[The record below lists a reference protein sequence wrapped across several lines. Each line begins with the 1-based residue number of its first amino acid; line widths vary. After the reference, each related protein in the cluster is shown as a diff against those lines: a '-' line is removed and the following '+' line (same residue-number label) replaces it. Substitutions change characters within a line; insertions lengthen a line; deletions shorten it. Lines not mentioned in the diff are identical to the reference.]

1 MHCGHNTAPGHIMT
15 HNLII
20 YDVYDQTINGD
31 ELIHPTEP
39 THFSILSQTDNGSDA
54 ATSG

>member
-1 MHCGHNTAPGHIMT
+1 MHSGHNTAPGHIMT

-20 YDVYDQTINGD
+20 YDVYGQPMNGD

-39 THFSILSQTDNGSDA
+39 THFSILSQADKGSDA